1 MIIRKECLDL
11 CIQTLKKTH
20 TMTHLESIE
29 QFKLGCTVATIKGL
43 GIVIGFAQVVGSLL
57 VELETG
63 ETIEFLYKEIEFL
76 SK

>member
-1 MIIRKECLDL
+1 
-11 CIQTLKKTH
+11 
-20 TMTHLESIE
+20 MTHLESIE
-29 QFKLGCTVATIKGL
+29 QFELGCTVATIKGL